1 MAALPTNDQIL
12 DRYFQ
17 SDDDDSDFEGFSEV
31 GSDVDNALDSSE
43 DEQGDDSE
51 SENDD
56 EIWTDWFRD
65 VEVHDFTER
74 TGPVFPDGFNV
85 ETASPKDCFD
95 LMFNPDMIGNMVRN
109 TNKNGP
115 ERRGGSIMV
124 WNYWER
130 RLLQNMWCSP
140 VQGWMP
146 LHLS

>member
-56 EIWTDWFRD
+56 EIWTD
-65 VEVHDFTER
+65 
-74 TGPVFPDGFNV
+74 
-85 ETASPKDCFD
+85 
-95 LMFNPDMIGNMVRN
+95 
-109 TNKNGP
+109 
-115 ERRGGSIMV
+115 
-124 WNYWER
+124 
-130 RLLQNMWCSP
+130 
-140 VQGWMP
+140 
-146 LHLS
+146 